1 MKIADKTGETIDAVT
16 SEEVEKALIE
26 YTKDYRNDSSKDLWY
41 DGCGILNKNDYANLK
56 NKAMQSIKEH
66 EGFYIS
72 RYNISMN
79 EKTGIVESIILGRE
93 KTLKFHSFSFFV
105 VNIWINLLINENE
118 ILTNKKPQNIINK
131 ARRNKYEDIRK
142 K

>member
-1 MKIADKTGETIDAVT
+1 MDSKCRHFYEPMTKELKQQIESVDKYG
-16 SEEVEKALIE
+16 
-26 YTKDYRNDSSKDLWY
+26 
-41 DGCGILNKNDYANLK
+41 
-56 NKAMQSIKEH
+56 
-66 EGFYIS
+66 GFYIS

-131 ARRNKYEDIRK
+131 ARRNKYEDIK
-142 K
+142 KK